1 MRQVVAVGGS
11 GRWPGFEMGEGSA
24 HYCTTAGG
32 SHAET
37 LADHQGARSVRKV
50 GVGRLAA
57 AGRRGRAA
65 STSLS
70 PLLLREACARRVS
83 RVCVNT
89 HAIHVAVE

>member
-1 MRQVVAVGGS
+1 MDAGPALKWARA
-11 GRWPGFEMGEGSA
+11 A
-24 HYCTTAGG
+24 LTTAG
-32 SHAET
+32 SLAET
-37 LADHQGARSVRKV
+37 LVDHQGARSVRKV

-70 PLLLREACARRVS
+70 PPLLREACARRVS